1 MKIDTQAEGW
11 VVIEDAAP
19 CKSLVSESSPS
30 VSSPLGLSKSSP
42 VSFSGVSNLL
52 CHDDK
57 STIYAHATII
67 KYVTAF
73 R

>member
-19 CKSLVSESSPS
+19 CKSLVSESSSS
-30 VSSPLGLSKSSP
+30 VSSLLGLFKSSS
-42 VSFSGVSNLL
+42 VSLSGVSNLL

-57 STIYAHATII
+57 STIYVHAIII
-67 KYVTAF
+67 KINITVF
-73 R
+73 